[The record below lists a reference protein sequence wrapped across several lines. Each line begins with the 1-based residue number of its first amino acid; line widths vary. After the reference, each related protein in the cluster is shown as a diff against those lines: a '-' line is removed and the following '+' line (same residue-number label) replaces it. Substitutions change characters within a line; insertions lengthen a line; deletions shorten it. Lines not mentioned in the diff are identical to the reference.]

1 MKLFQQKAN
10 IIGIKLNTRKYK
22 SIYMENK
29 WKLIVKIL
37 RKIYYLKRKK
47 IFFLYYEKNRSRIN
61 LEKLNK
67 KSLKS
72 TVYIKCW

>member
-1 MKLFQQKAN
+1 MV
-10 IIGIKLNTRKYK
+10 
-22 SIYMENK
+22 NK